1 MTTTTMVV
9 AGVALATIVTVLL
22 IVFRSL
28 LWPAIKVLG
37 WALAAIVTVTAIAA
51 VMYYYVWS
59 YIASAMPDWMSTA
72 LGIHK
77 PDFGGW
83 IAGFGIWTIVLVLA
97 VLVAVALYLFN
108 QISRRTLAG
117 VLLLV
122 VAAVLLPFA
131 PWGTLLPDKAP
142 TLPETPAWTTT
153 LVPWLPAIAI
163 VLAVLIALY
172 LFNAMGGRK
181 LAGALV
187 LLLALALLPLVP
199 WSVPKGALPQLTASY
214 TNPLPATC
222 DGKARTVTL
231 TKKAEPIVKVPC
243 RVAAETHYGKVT
255 VIGSKPGERET
266 FTGPMKW
273 NFDAKHWWCEDG
285 DRCVVEVALCP
296 SEMRWNDEAKK
307 CGVRVMGIDIQVR
320 PTPRS

>member
-1 MTTTTMVV
+1 MSSVLLWVIAILAVV
-9 AGVALATIVTVLL
+9 IPLLAVALSAVPYLRAPSGKRVGPTT
-22 IVFRSL
+22 
-28 LWPAIKVLG
+28 PAG
-37 WALAAIVTVTAIAA
+37 PAAPALNVNWSWVGYPALAIVTVAAIVAA
-51 VMYYYVWS
+51 TYYGWS
-59 YIASAMPDWMSTA
+59 YIASAVKGLGVDIPSWMPDINWWK
-72 LGIHK
+72 I
-77 PDFGGW
+77 
-83 IAGFGIWTIVLVLA
+83 
-97 VLVAVALYLFN
+97 
-108 QISRRTLAG
+108 
-117 VLLLV
+117 LLV
-122 VAAVLLPFA
+122 VAAIAAIIVAFYLLRALWQWWRTPATRGTTPAPARTAWFSWKTASALAAVAAAVTVAVLLH
-131 PWGTLLPDKAP
+131 DP
-142 TLPETPAWTTT
+142 T
-153 LVPWLPAIAI
+153 
-163 VLAVLIALY
+163 
-172 LFNAMGGRK
+172 G
-181 LAGALV
+181 
-187 LLLALALLPLVP
+187 
-199 WSVPKGALPQLTASY
+199 
-214 TNPLPATC
+214 TC